1 MSNIMKRINR
11 SLNQSLRNKR
21 SCKKMSLRT
30 RLQMRSLNK
39 NWRERRWKKKNKVKL
54 MKSSQIHKNK
64 NRVNQ
69 KKNIQKNR
77 ERMLGYNLLKLVL
90 NKIIQSKSKKKM
102 RQNLSPMEAP
112 NLKEN
117 YKKRQKL
124 KTKNTQRLKTKNK
137 QSKRKIQKRQKMK
150 QNKMTSRY
158 RMKSNLQ
165 NLTRI
170 LNPIQRIQMRN
181 QTAAEGI

>member
-1 MSNIMKRINR
+1 
-11 SLNQSLRNKR
+11 
-21 SCKKMSLRT
+21 
-30 RLQMRSLNK
+30 MRSLNK

-69 KKNIQKNR
+69 KKNRQKNR
-77 ERMLGYNLLKLVL
+77 RRMLGCSLLKLFL
-90 NKIIQSKSKKKM
+90 CKMIQSKSKKKL
-102 RQNLSPMEAP
+102 RQNLRPMETQSLTK
-112 NLKEN
+112 NYQKRKELKKKN
-117 YKKRQKL
+117 CKKRQKL
-124 KTKNTQRLKTKNK
+124 KTKNN
-137 QSKRKIQKRQKMK
+137 QSKRKIQTRQKMK
-150 QNKMTSRY
+150 QNKMTSRF

-181 QTAAEGI
+181 QTAAE